1 RARSDHEAEEEVLSS
16 SLNDLDLDPPS
27 PVDILAAVDDLCPVM
42 PLPSSGS
49 VDPPPALPLSSK
61 QRNKLKSHA
70 RRARARQQA
79 QQSSSNPKWKTVHTN
94 RLQQGKSS
102 YIEVEYDAN
111 GLPHTIPAW
120 IGSRNSQDDDSHFAE
135 PGTSSY
141 PQSGMGGKS
150 YTQEDINR
158 LANTVG
164 FVYICWLGL
173 LTIPILNSRRRIIA
187 LLGGTPRDVEGWEK
201 VTQGAASLLQDAC
214 GKVKL
219 TDEKLQH
226 CRAQDTYAAVSW
238 WVSHGGGQMLQQNL
252 TNTRIT
258 DDLMAHKF
266 FKRIVGFTNDCSFV
280 FMWAPSLYALYESTR
295 AAMEE
300 WGPHLRWNFA
310 ASVFAACTF
319 NFGPRTITCPHLDFA
334 NLAWG
339 WCAITSLGSFDPD
352 EGGHLIL
359 WDLCSSIF
367 IPSAIVRHSNV
378 PIQSH
383 ETRSSFTQYTA
394 GGLFRWVRN
403 GFMTDEDFELR
414 ASEEQKADRN
424 REAETRW
431 EQGMNMF
438 STIDN
443 LS

>member
-1 RARSDHEAEEEVLSS
+1 MGSDHEAEEEVLSS

-27 PVDILAAVDDLCPVM
+27 PVDILAAVNDLCPVM

-61 QRNKLKSHA
+61 QRNKLKYHA

-79 QQSSSNPKWKTVHTN
+79 QQSSSNPKRKTVHTN
-94 RLQQGKSS
+94 RLQQGKLS

-173 LTIPILNSRRRIIA
+173 LTIPILDSRRRIIA

-201 VTQGAASLLQDAC
+201 VTQGAASLLQDC
-214 GKVKL
+214 L
-219 TDEKLQH
+219 RQ
-226 CRAQDTYAAVSW
+226 AVGRG
-238 WVSHGGGQMLQQNL
+238 VSHGGGQMEPGELQQNL

-266 FKRIVGFTNDCSFV
+266 FKRIVGFTNVLF

-310 ASVFAACTF
+310 DSVFAACTF
-319 NFGPRTITCPHLDFA
+319 NFGPRA
-334 NLAWG
+334 
-339 WCAITSLGSFDPD
+339 
-352 EGGHLIL
+352 
-359 WDLCSSIF
+359 SIF

-438 STIDN
+438 STIDD

>member
-1 RARSDHEAEEEVLSS
+1 
-16 SLNDLDLDPPS
+16 
-27 PVDILAAVDDLCPVM
+27 
-42 PLPSSGS
+42 
-49 VDPPPALPLSSK
+49 
-61 QRNKLKSHA
+61 
-70 RRARARQQA
+70 
-79 QQSSSNPKWKTVHTN
+79 
-94 RLQQGKSS
+94 
-102 YIEVEYDAN
+102 
-111 GLPHTIPAW
+111 
-120 IGSRNSQDDDSHFAE
+120 
-135 PGTSSY
+135 
-141 PQSGMGGKS
+141 
-150 YTQEDINR
+150 
-158 LANTVG
+158 
-164 FVYICWLGL
+164 
-173 LTIPILNSRRRIIA
+173 
-187 LLGGTPRDVEGWEK
+187 
-201 VTQGAASLLQDAC
+201 
-214 GKVKL
+214 
-219 TDEKLQH
+219 
-226 CRAQDTYAAVSW
+226 
-238 WVSHGGGQMLQQNL
+238 
-252 TNTRIT
+252 
-258 DDLMAHKF
+258 
-266 FKRIVGFTNDCSFV
+266 
-280 FMWAPSLYALYESTR
+280 MWAPSLYALYESTR

-310 ASVFAACTF
+310 DSVFAACTF
-319 NFGPRTITCPHLDFA
+319 NFGPRTVTCPHLDFA

-359 WDLCSSIF
+359 WDLRLIIRFPPGASIF

-438 STIDN
+438 STIDD

>member
-1 RARSDHEAEEEVLSS
+1 
-16 SLNDLDLDPPS
+16 
-27 PVDILAAVDDLCPVM
+27 M

-70 RRARARQQA
+70 RRARARQQLSIF
-79 QQSSSNPKWKTVHTN
+79 QQPEMEDRSHQSTPTREV
-94 RLQQGKSS
+94 S

-120 IGSRNSQDDDSHFAE
+120 IE

-214 GKVKL
+214 G
-219 TDEKLQH
+219 
-226 CRAQDTYAAVSW
+226 SW
-238 WVSHGGGQMLQQNL
+238 WVSHGGGQMEPGELQQNL

-258 DDLMAHKF
+258 DDHGPQILQAYCWLHNVLF
-266 FKRIVGFTNDCSFV
+266 

-310 ASVFAACTF
+310 DSVFAACTF

-334 NLAWG
+334 NLAWDG
-339 WCAITSLGSFDPD
+339 
-352 EGGHLIL
+352 
-359 WDLCSSIF
+359 SSIF

-424 REAETRW
+424 RR
-431 EQGMNMF
+431 QRRGG
-438 STIDN
+438 SRG
-443 LS
+443 